1 MQVLPFLPAPAS
13 PAKGINM
20 TTQVEALLAER
31 ESYVRRGLNNR
42 VAEVD
47 VQLAKFGIGVETAS
61 IEPTI
66 ETASRAKP
74 RARKPVDE

>member
-1 MQVLPFLPAPAS
+1 
-13 PAKGINM
+13 M